1 MLTIVLEAT
10 SDILSLPGSLALQQ
24 KQNVFLTDLLKA
36 GITIMYTKGL
46 TKQLKDVP
54 HWDKA

>member
-36 GITIMYTKGL
+36 GITIMYTKRL

-54 HWDKA
+54 HWDKV

>member
-1 MLTIVLEAT
+1 MVLTIVLESI
-10 SDILSLPGSLALQQ
+10 SDMLSLPGRLALQQ

-36 GITIMYTKGL
+36 GINMYTKGL